1 MTTKGDDVKLGPFVM
16 NHMDAEAGD
25 AHGLPSD
32 QTYPDTWDDF
42 IGQEQ
47 AKRQL
52 QVACQSAKRRGRP
65 LGHVLLASGE
75 PGIGKTTLALLTAA
89 EMGTDLKVVSGPMNV
104 NEARIALSA
113 MRDGDVLF
121 YDEMHQAVRG
131 GKAKA
136 EWLLNFL
143 QDGVLLGPRGP
154 EEQPKVTVIGA
165 TTDAARLPDTII
177 SRFDLRPVLEP
188 YSDEEGLDIAFK
200 MAETTFNGDE
210 GLHFPALEDFED
222 IAQAGSNNPRTIGA
236 ILRNLRDLAVVDEEV
251 WNGERY
257 ELDEALEWLGL
268 KRDGLTEVGVRY
280 LVVLLSEFQ
289 AQAGEKALA
298 DRLQE
303 ANLDSV
309 ERMLM
314 RRDYITKTRQ
324 GRVLT
329 KAGINRARELMD
341 EEVTG

>member
-1 MTTKGDDVKLGPFVM
+1 MDRMDEDQGTGLDV
-16 NHMDAEAGD
+16 
-25 AHGLPSD
+25 D

-42 IGQEQ
+42 VGQDQ

-52 QVACQSAKRRGRP
+52 QVACRSAKRRNKP

-89 EMGTDLKVVSGPMNV
+89 EMGTELKIVSGPMNV
-104 NEARIALSA
+104 NEARITLSA

-121 YDEMHQAVRG
+121 YDEFHQAVRG
-131 GKAKA
+131 GKGKA

-154 EEQPKVTVIGA
+154 EEQPRVTLIGA
-165 TTDAARLPDTII
+165 TTDAARLPDTIT
-177 SRFDLRPVLEP
+177 SRFDLRPVLET
-188 YSDEEGLDIAFK
+188 YSDEEGFDIALK
-200 MAETTFNGDE
+200 MAESTFNGEE
-210 GLHFPALEDFED
+210 GLHFPTLDDFDE
-222 IAQAGSNNPRTIGA
+222 IARAGSNNPRTIGA

-251 WNGERY
+251 WNGQRY

-268 KRDGLTEVGVRY
+268 TRDGLTEVAVRY
-280 LVVLLSEFQ
+280 LIVLLDEFQ

-329 KAGINRARELMD
+329 KDGIRRARELKEQQEMAA
-341 EEVTG
+341 